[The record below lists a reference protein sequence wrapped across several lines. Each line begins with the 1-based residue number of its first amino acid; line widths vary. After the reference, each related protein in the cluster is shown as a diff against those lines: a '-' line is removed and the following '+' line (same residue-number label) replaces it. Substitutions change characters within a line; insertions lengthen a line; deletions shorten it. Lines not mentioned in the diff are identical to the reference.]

1 MNLTE
6 MTKPRK
12 YQTRY
17 SRLGRALY
25 AAKHPPSLGY
35 GAAGEWQM
43 SKQIRMLK

>member
-25 AAKHPPSLGY
+25 AAKPRPSLGY
-35 GAAGEWQM
+35 GATDECRM
-43 SKQIRMLK
+43 SKQIEMLE